1 MVSSRLLSSFVHTL
15 CGRCDAKLR
24 LKDLF
29 RKLEGKIILEKE
41 IMSGCKSLI
50 RWSNMIKADISRW
63 SLIALESARIYTS
76 YSMVYHLLFEFQTP
90 NIAFLVF

>member
-1 MVSSRLLSSFVHTL
+1 MVSSRLLSSFVHAL

-41 IMSGCKSLI
+41 IMEWLQVP
-50 RWSNMIKADISRW
+50 
-63 SLIALESARIYTS
+63 
-76 YSMVYHLLFEFQTP
+76 YSMV
-90 NIAFLVF
+90 

>member
-1 MVSSRLLSSFVHTL
+1 MVSFGLLSSFVHAL
-15 CGRCDAKLR
+15 CGRCNAKLR

-29 RKLEGKIILEKE
+29 RKLEGKIILEK
-41 IMSGCKSLI
+41 KI
-50 RWSNMIKADISRW
+50 RSNMIQADISPW
-63 SLIALESARIYTS
+63 SLIALESACIYTS